1 MLKRVICLFKGHDLV
16 LEREGGEM
24 GKAASTIQEVH
35 TRRCARCGHV
45 NIKADIVWTSIMRDY
60 LLRAKLEPRIM
71 VERSRGGRVQII
83 VNVIPRTRRSQPVKS
98 LAQRKR
104 RR

>member
-1 MLKRVICLFKGHDLV
+1 MKRLICLFKGHDLV

-24 GKAASTIQEVH
+24 GEAASTIQEVH

-45 NIKADIVWTSIMRDY
+45 NIKADIVWTPIMREY
-60 LLRAKLEPRIM
+60 LLRAELEPRIM
-71 VERSRGGRVQII
+71 VERSRKGWLQIVI
-83 VNVIPRTRRSQPVKS
+83 NVIPRTRRSQPVKS
-98 LAQRKR
+98 LDQRKR